1 MKIAELVGWIG
12 TALVLLGYALLA
24 TGVIASDI
32 RYYIPMLIGS
42 LGVAYISYI
51 KRAWQPCV
59 LNAIFALFSAV
70 ALIRILL

>member
-1 MKIAELVGWIG
+1 MKFAELVGWIG
-12 TALVLLGYALLA
+12 TALVLIGYALLA

-32 RYYIPMLIGS
+32 CYYIPMLIGS

-59 LNAIFALFSAV
+59 LNAIFALFSAI